1 MYSMR
6 KDWNKKNLSKLR
18 TKVNLASIISFLQY
32 YSISILST
40 SIYTYYHYL
49 PVLVQ
54 KKMTLAS
61 LSRFAKFILF
71 CFFSKCWAKNSKA
84 YNQNDYIIEVVYY
97 FFYSDITTRF
107 RRQTQREEEVSLLA
121 GQKGKERKGQ

>member
-40 SIYTYYHYL
+40 SIYTYHHYL

-61 LSRFAKFILF
+61 LSRFILF
-71 CFFSKCWAKNSKA
+71 CF
-84 YNQNDYIIEVVYY
+84 
-97 FFYSDITTRF
+97 
-107 RRQTQREEEVSLLA
+107 
-121 GQKGKERKGQ
+121 

>member
-40 SIYTYYHYL
+40 SIYTYHHYL

-54 KKMTLAS
+54 KKMTLAL

-71 CFFSKCWAKNSKA
+71 CF
-84 YNQNDYIIEVVYY
+84 
-97 FFYSDITTRF
+97 
-107 RRQTQREEEVSLLA
+107 
-121 GQKGKERKGQ
+121 

>member
-32 YSISILST
+32 YISILST
-40 SIYTYYHYL
+40 SIYTYHQYL
-49 PVLVQ
+49 LVLVQ

-71 CFFSKCWAKNSKA
+71 CF
-84 YNQNDYIIEVVYY
+84 
-97 FFYSDITTRF
+97 
-107 RRQTQREEEVSLLA
+107 
-121 GQKGKERKGQ
+121 

>member
-32 YSISILST
+32 YISILST
-40 SIYTYYHYL
+40 SIYTYHHYL

-71 CFFSKCWAKNSKA
+71 CF
-84 YNQNDYIIEVVYY
+84 
-97 FFYSDITTRF
+97 
-107 RRQTQREEEVSLLA
+107 
-121 GQKGKERKGQ
+121 